1 MEKRKPHYS
10 LDAIKKQF
18 RGPKGFRITVTAQ
31 DFAFGVLGLDRQG
44 IIDLVANVRD
54 SQFHKS
60 MTSYRRSSVWQDI
73 YHVAHE
79 GVVLY
84 VKFTQDTDGF
94 YLLISLK
101 DK

>member
-1 MEKRKPHYS
+1 MKASWLHMEKRKPHYS

-44 IIDLVANVRD
+44 IIDLVENIRS

-60 MTSYRRSSVWQDI
+60 MTSYRSSSVWQDV
-73 YHVAHE
+73 YHVAIVPR
-79 GVVLY
+79 GVV
-84 VKFTQDTDGF
+84 
-94 YLLISLK
+94 
-101 DK
+101 